1 MPKPSAI
8 VVALLVAC
16 AVVFNRGPSAHPTL
30 GAATVGAEGLTESAR
45 LSAVYDA
52 ILAARDAEAA
62 SLLARA
68 CPPAPLAAC
77 DDLREVMVWWNIQ
90 QDLSSRTL
98 DARFE
103 ASARTALATATAGTR
118 SEPTRAESWFYLAA
132 AYAPLAQWR
141 VLRGERLTAAR
152 DGKRI
157 KDGLERALALDGR
170 LQDAWFG
177 IGLYH
182 YYADVAPAALK
193 VLRFLL
199 LLPGGDRVQ
208 GMQEMLRAR
217 EHGDLLRGEADFQM
231 HWLYLWYEQQPTR
244 ALELLQ
250 ALDRQYPTN
259 PLFLQRI
266 ADVQHT
272 YFHDHSA
279 SARSWQTLLDR
290 VAASTVEFRA
300 IAEARA
306 RIGLAA
312 ESTELAQPERAV
324 DLLTPIMRSRP
335 SVPYG
340 VVSLAGV
347 ALGDALARAGN
358 RSGALDAYTQA
369 IEDAPPDDP
378 DGVRAR
384 AREGIARVRARRWTT
399 EPLA

>member
-1 MPKPSAI
+1 MSVLAKWGPKPSAI

-16 AVVFNRGPSAHPTL
+16 AVALNPGPSAHPTL
-30 GAATVGAEGLTESAR
+30 DAATAAAEGLTESAR
-45 LSAVYDA
+45 LSAAYDA
-52 ILAARDAEAA
+52 ILAARDADAT

-68 CPPAPLAAC
+68 CPPAPVAAC
-77 DDLREVMVWWNIQ
+77 DDLREVMLWWDIQ

-103 ASARTALATATAGTR
+103 ASARTALATATAGTLR
-118 SEPTRAESWFYLAA
+118 QPNSAEAWFYLAA
-132 AYAPLAQWR
+132 AYAPAAQWR

-157 KDGLERALALDGR
+157 KDGLERALALDSR

-199 LLPGGDRVQ
+199 LLPGGNRVQ

-217 EHGDLLRGEADFQM
+217 DHGDLLRGEADFQM

-272 YFHDHSA
+272 YLHDHTA

-290 VAASTVEFRA
+290 AAASTVRFRA
-300 IAEARA
+300 IADARA

-312 ESTELAQPERAV
+312 ESTELAQPQRAV
-324 DLLTPIMRSRP
+324 DLLTPIVRSRP
-335 SVPYG
+335 SAPYG

-347 ALGDALARAGN
+347 ALGDAHARAGN
-358 RSGALDAYTQA
+358 LSSALEAYTHA
-369 IEDAPPDDP
+369 IEDAPRDDP

-384 AREGIARVRARRWTT
+384 ARDAIARVRARR
-399 EPLA
+399 

>member
-1 MPKPSAI
+1 M
-8 VVALLVAC
+8 VV
-16 AVVFNRGPSAHPTL
+16 G
-30 GAATVGAEGLTESAR
+30 EGLTESAR
-45 LSAVYDA
+45 LAAVYDA
-52 ILAARDAEAA
+52 ILAARDVDAA
-62 SLLARA
+62 SLLSRA

-77 DDLREVMVWWNIQ
+77 DDLRAVMLWWDIQ

-103 ASARTALATATAGTR
+103 ASARTAVATATAGTIR
-118 SEPTRAESWFYLAA
+118 EPNRAEAGFYLAA

-141 VLRGERLTAAR
+141 VLRGDRLTAAR

-157 KDGLERALALDGR
+157 KDGLEHALTLDGR

-182 YYADVAPAALK
+182 YYADVAPTALK
-193 VLRFLL
+193 MLRFLL

-208 GMQEMLRAR
+208 GMQEMRRAR
-217 EHGDLLRGEADFQM
+217 EHGELLRGEADFQM

-272 YFHDHSA
+272 YLHDHSA

-290 VAASTVEFRA
+290 VAASTVEVAA
-300 IAEARA
+300 IADARA

-312 ESTELAQPERAV
+312 ESTELAQPQRAV
-324 DLLTPIMRSRP
+324 DLLTPLVRSRP
-335 SVPYG
+335 SAPYG
-340 VVSLAGV
+340 VVSLAGI
-347 ALGDALARAGN
+347 ALGDAHARAGN
-358 RSGALDAYTQA
+358 RSGALDAYTHA
-369 IEDAPPDDP
+369 IADAPPDDP

-384 AREGIARVRARRWTT
+384 ARAGIARVRAQR
-399 EPLA
+399 

>member
-16 AVVFNRGPSAHPTL
+16 AVAFNQSPSAHPTL
-30 GAATVGAEGLTESAR
+30 DAATVAADGLTESAR
-45 LSAVYDA
+45 LSTAYDA
-52 ILAARDAEAA
+52 ILAARDAEAT

-68 CPPAPLAAC
+68 CPPAPMAAC
-77 DDLREVMVWWNIQ
+77 DDLREVLLWWDIQ

-103 ASARTALATATAGTR
+103 ASARTALATATAGTLR
-118 SEPTRAESWFYLAA
+118 EPNRGEAWFYLAA
-132 AYAPLAQWR
+132 AYAPLALWR

-157 KDGLERALALDGR
+157 KDGLERALALDSR

-244 ALELLQ
+244 ALDLLQ

-272 YFHDHSA
+272 YFHDHAA
-279 SARSWQTLLDR
+279 SARSWQMLLDR
-290 VAASTVEFRA
+290 AAASTVAFAA
-300 IAEARA
+300 IADARA

-312 ESTELAQPERAV
+312 ESTELAQPQRAV
-324 DLLTPIMRSRP
+324 DLLTPLMQSRP
-335 SVPYG
+335 SAPYG

-347 ALGDALARAGN
+347 ALGDAHARAGN
-358 RSGALDAYTQA
+358 RAGAIEAYTHA
-369 IEDAPPDDP
+369 IDDAPRDDP

-384 AREGIARVRARRWTT
+384 AREGIARVRARR
-399 EPLA
+399 